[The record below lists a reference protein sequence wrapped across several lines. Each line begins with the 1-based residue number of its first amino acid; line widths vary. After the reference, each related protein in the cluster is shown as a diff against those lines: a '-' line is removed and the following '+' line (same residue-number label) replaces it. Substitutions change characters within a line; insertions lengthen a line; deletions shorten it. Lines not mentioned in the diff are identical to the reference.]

1 MKQWVGWE
9 IRLLLNLQAL
19 ANNMNYSKLSD
30 VRKRQ
35 VKGFW
40 TLFAIGIV
48 LVPASLAEILA
59 PAFIDGLCGHVW
71 GSLAAVAN
79 IIAWIYLG
87 LKFPLAPATRLML
100 LVPFALVV
108 LIAIV
113 EFAHLFH
120 WKI

>member
-1 MKQWVGWE
+1 M
-9 IRLLLNLQAL
+9 
-19 ANNMNYSKLSD
+19 NNQDSKLQSD
-30 VRKRQ
+30 IRKRQ

-40 TLFAIGIV
+40 TLFAISVV
-48 LVPASLAEILA
+48 LVPALLAEILA

-79 IIAWIYLG
+79 IAAWIYFG

-100 LVPFALVV
+100 LIPFALVV
-108 LIAIV
+108 LIAVV

-120 WKI
+120 WQITSNGHF